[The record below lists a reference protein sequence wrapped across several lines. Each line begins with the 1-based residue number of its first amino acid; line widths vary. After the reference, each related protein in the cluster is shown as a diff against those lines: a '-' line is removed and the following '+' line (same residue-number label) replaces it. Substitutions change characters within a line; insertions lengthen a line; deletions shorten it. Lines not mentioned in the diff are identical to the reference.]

1 MAIESGNRILLRF
14 FGGFDL
20 GDIDLN
26 SSNLISEL
34 YERSVPMGGNIINS
48 NNALE
53 KIAFK
58 KYPKLIGLKL
68 FLLKLSNIIFARMSG
83 SGSSILAYFYSKK
96 AAEIARK
103 EFKKKFNDYWCI
115 TAKTI

>member
-1 MAIESGNRILLRF
+1 
-14 FGGFDL
+14 
-20 GDIDLN
+20 
-26 SSNLISEL
+26 
-34 YERSVPMGGNIINS
+34 
-48 NNALE
+48 
-53 KIAFK
+53 
-58 KYPKLIGLKL
+58 
-68 FLLKLSNIIFARMSG
+68 MSG